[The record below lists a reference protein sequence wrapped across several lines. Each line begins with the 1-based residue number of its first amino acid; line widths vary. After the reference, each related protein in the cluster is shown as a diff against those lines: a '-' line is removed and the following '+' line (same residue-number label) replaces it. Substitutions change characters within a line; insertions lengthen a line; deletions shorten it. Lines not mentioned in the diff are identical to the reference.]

1 MDIWEFGSAA
11 AERIPAGLVVSKS
24 PQMTLV
30 GSTAVVMVS
39 QGLGG
44 SQLSE
49 CGCTRVNTKN
59 FRKLKSIRVQS
70 HQRKCEPETVH
81 SLIGGSSQVGVGQMT
96 SV

>member
-1 MDIWEFGSAA
+1 ME
-11 AERIPAGLVVSKS
+11 LVVSKS

-44 SQLSE
+44 SRLEVSK

-59 FRKLKSIRVQS
+59 FRNLRVFGPKAINAS
-70 HQRKCEPETVH
+70 VSQRLCIP
-81 SLIGGSSQVGVGQMT
+81 
-96 SV
+96 